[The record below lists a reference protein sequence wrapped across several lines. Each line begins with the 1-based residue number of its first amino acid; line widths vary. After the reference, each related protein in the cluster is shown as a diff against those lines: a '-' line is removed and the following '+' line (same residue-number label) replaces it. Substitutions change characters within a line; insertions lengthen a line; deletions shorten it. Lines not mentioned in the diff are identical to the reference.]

1 MKTTRTIFAGLILLL
16 MFSAP
21 ALATEPEA
29 PGTLR
34 TVAQGAQI
42 TLVRA
47 NVITEKVLVAIDDH
61 ARDAKRMLVKF
72 EDGYEIGKV
81 PGTRVCV
88 RNQRLLFEYR
98 F

>member
-1 MKTTRTIFAGLILLL
+1 MQTIRTILAALTLGL

-21 ALATEPEA
+21 ALATEPETG
-29 PGTLR
+29 GTLQA
-34 TVAQGAQI
+34 VARRAQV

-72 EDGYEIGKV
+72 EDGYKIGKV